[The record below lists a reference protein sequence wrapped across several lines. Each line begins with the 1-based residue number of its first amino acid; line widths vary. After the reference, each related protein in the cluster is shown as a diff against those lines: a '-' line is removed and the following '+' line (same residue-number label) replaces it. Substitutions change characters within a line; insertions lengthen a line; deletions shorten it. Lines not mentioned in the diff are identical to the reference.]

1 MVVNMLEE
9 IELEKVKE
17 KISDVLEALS
27 KEGTSVDNL
36 KVFRCS
42 FIPMRIHHIVHEL
55 GKKGY
60 ILKSTVI
67 VDGDLL
73 LIAVRASDKDLKLVP
88 DYSRFST

>member
-17 KISDVLEALS
+17 RISDILEALT
-27 KEGTSVDNL
+27 KEGINVDDL
-36 KVFRCS
+36 KIFKCS

-67 VDGDLL
+67 VDGNLL
-73 LIAVRASDKDLKLVP
+73 LIAVRTSDKDLKLVP
-88 DYSRFST
+88 DYNRFST